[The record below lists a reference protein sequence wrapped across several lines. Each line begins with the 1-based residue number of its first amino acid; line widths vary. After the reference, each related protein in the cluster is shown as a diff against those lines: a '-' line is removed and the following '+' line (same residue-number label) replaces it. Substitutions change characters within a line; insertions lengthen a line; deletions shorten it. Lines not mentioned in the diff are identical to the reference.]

1 MLYIYADIHFF
12 ATHNRISN
20 AKSELNRT
28 KFVNSGNF
36 TYLCGVNTHL
46 SL

>member
-1 MLYIYADIHFF
+1 MLYIYADIHFSP
-12 ATHNRISN
+12 RIIVYQMR
-20 AKSELNRT
+20 KSELNRT